1 MKTKITLCLLFA
13 LSIVTLKAQ
22 VAIANFD
29 DGTLNG
35 IAFTI
40 EGNAV
45 SSFEV
50 VDNPQTVGLNASLK
64 SLKLV
69 NANGEWWG
77 GLKMTLA
84 QQITVSEENRYMHI
98 MMKFKDVGL
107 QNFHFALYSSDNE
120 KWSEL
125 TNAQNVWFDY
135 VVDLKNIEN
144 VALTDLASLRFL
156 SRPDNYTNQGNEVYI
171 DEIVIN
177 NNPIA
182 RGSIADFNNGTFNNL
197 TCSIEGNGVTSFE
210 VIDNPAISPLN
221 PSAKSLKV
229 INGNGEDWGGLKM
242 ILAQQITVSEQNR
255 YMHIMMKFQNVG
267 IQNFHFAM
275 FSTTAEKWSTL
286 TNAQNEWFDYVIDLT
301 NVENAALD
309 NLVAIRYLPRSA
321 NYTNPGNVVYIDEMI
336 INNDPMPRGGYNFID
351 VAGTI
356 ADFNDGTL
364 NDLACYDDGGGVA
377 SFEVDVNPDQS
388 GINNTSDALKFV
400 VSPIAG
406 DWWPGLKIGFKKPVF
421 LNDKTRYLHV
431 MTYNTSADQSY
442 EFNLYIEG
450 EKYQGEKTTEIGWV
464 DHVFDLNSEAGKQV
478 TGFRYST
485 RIDKPA
491 NLGKTRYID
500 EIAFNDSATPRS
512 ISTAV
517 EKEKVSL
524 VNVFSTN
531 NGITIQGV
539 EGKFSIYNVSGVLV
553 QKGIA
558 NGNTTVRLSKGFY
571 IVDLGT
577 ECHKVSVK

>member
-35 IAFTI
+35 IACTI

-64 SLKLV
+64 SLKV
-69 NANGEWWG
+69 ANANGEWWG

-84 QQITVSEENRYMHI
+84 QQITVSEENRYLHI
-98 MMKFKDVGL
+98 MMKFKNFGL
-107 QNFHFALYSSDNE
+107 QNFHFALYSTDNE

-144 VALTDLASLRFL
+144 VALTDLTSLRFL
-156 SRPDNYTNQGNEVYI
+156 SRPDNYTNQDNEVYI

-182 RGSIADFNNGTFNNL
+182 RVGS
-197 TCSIEGNGVTSFE
+197 TST
-210 VIDNPAISPLN
+210 S
-221 PSAKSLKV
+221 V
-229 INGNGEDWGGLKM
+229 IN
-242 ILAQQITVSEQNR
+242 
-255 YMHIMMKFQNVG
+255 
-267 IQNFHFAM
+267 
-275 FSTTAEKWSTL
+275 
-286 TNAQNEWFDYVIDLT
+286 
-301 NVENAALD
+301 
-309 NLVAIRYLPRSA
+309 
-321 NYTNPGNVVYIDEMI
+321 
-336 INNDPMPRGGYNFID
+336 
-351 VAGTI
+351 
-356 ADFNDGTL
+356 
-364 NDLACYDDGGGVA
+364 
-377 SFEVDVNPDQS
+377 
-388 GINNTSDALKFV
+388 
-400 VSPIAG
+400 
-406 DWWPGLKIGFKKPVF
+406 
-421 LNDKTRYLHV
+421 
-431 MTYNTSADQSY
+431 
-442 EFNLYIEG
+442 
-450 EKYQGEKTTEIGWV
+450 
-464 DHVFDLNSEAGKQV
+464 
-478 TGFRYST
+478 
-485 RIDKPA
+485 
-491 NLGKTRYID
+491 
-500 EIAFNDSATPRS
+500 
-512 ISTAV
+512 
-517 EKEKVSL
+517 EKVSL
-524 VNVFSTN
+524 VNVFGTD

-539 EGKFSIYNVSGVLV
+539 EGKFSIYNVSGVLI